1 MIYVCSSKTQKMF
14 IMVLFRLPHCTICKK
29 KSNFQGHNCRGH
41 MNFHPE
47 TPQTQNSKAPTNP
60 CKCKSMYLKVANE
73 KGKSL
78 WGFFFI
84 SRMLY
89 YYIACLFQKAGIQH
103 SVIIRMLSRE
113 VVNNNSLVR
122 LISMK
127 LRFWFYH

>member
-1 MIYVCSSKTQKMF
+1 MVYVCSSKTQKMF
-14 IMVLFRLPHCTICKK
+14 IMVLFRLPHCTICNK

-78 WGFFFI
+78 WGFF
-84 SRMLY
+84 
-89 YYIACLFQKAGIQH
+89 LFQECC
-103 SVIIRMLSRE
+103 IIILHVCSRRL
-113 VVNNNSLVR
+113 VYNAQSLLECCHVKL
-122 LISMK
+122 LIIIASSG
-127 LRFWFYH
+127 